1 MVFTGTTGFKLN
13 PEAITSYNL
22 MTSMVMAYRLKYG
35 LKKAFDVSIASGVDW
50 YVIFELH
57 PVPTTRARDALD
69 IEKIHQNGYRFGGT
83 PLAAPVL
90 AAGEGLKELL

>member
-22 MTSMVMAYRLKYG
+22 MTSMVMVYRLKYG

-69 IEKIHQNGYRFGGT
+69 IEKNHQY
-83 PLAAPVL
+83 LAEDRADIW
-90 AAGEGLKELL
+90 